1 MRTFLSPVVN
11 PVVSRVVRS
20 AAWIHRRTAG
30 PDPVCSLVSCLG
42 TRPLWQRLIG
52 RRFGIVF
59 HGSFYCGPKCL
70 QTALV
75 GQISR
80 LRSLARP
87 APTASRMPLGLL
99 MVARGKLTP
108 VEVQAALE
116 AQRRARY
123 GTIGDWIEKLGFA
136 SEQDVTAALALQ
148 WGCPVASSF
157 DRSGFDHT
165 SFDHTGFGHGG
176 FDQAHAFASP
186 DFPCDI
192 PLRILEA
199 FQMVPFSYAA
209 STNTLNLA
217 CGIRVDHAALYA
229 MERLL
234 ECRLQPCVAAAKSVR
249 RRLEQMRQLAR
260 SSDSDVEFVTSDLG
274 EMGRISSSYIA
285 RLSPED
291 VRLSRVGS
299 FIWLRLKTRTGATN
313 LLFRLQA
320 DSRGGLP
327 VSNQTPSGAVFENQR
342 LSGEKSPGL

>member
-1 MRTFLSPVVN
+1 
-11 PVVSRVVRS
+11 
-20 AAWIHRRTAG
+20 
-30 PDPVCSLVSCLG
+30 
-42 TRPLWQRLIG
+42 
-52 RRFGIVF
+52 VF

-70 QTALV
+70 ETALL

-87 APTASRMPLGLL
+87 AQTASRMPLGLL

-116 AQRRARY
+116 AQRRARH

-136 SEQDVTAALALQ
+136 SEQDVTSALALQ

-157 DRSGFDHT
+157 D
-165 SFDHTGFGHGG
+165 HGG
-176 FDQAHAFASP
+176 AFATA

-199 FQMVPFSYAA
+199 FQMAPFSYAA

-217 CGIRVDHAALYA
+217 CGTRVDHAALYA
-229 MERLL
+229 MEKLL
-234 ECRLQPCVAAAKSVR
+234 ECRLQPCVAAAKSVA

-260 SSDSDVEFVTSDLG
+260 PSDVEFVTSDLG

-299 FIWLRLKTRTGATN
+299 FIWLRMKTRTGATSFGATN

-327 VSNQTPSGAVFENQR
+327 VSDGDPSTAVFGNQR
-342 LSGEKSPGL
+342 LSGEFPPGL